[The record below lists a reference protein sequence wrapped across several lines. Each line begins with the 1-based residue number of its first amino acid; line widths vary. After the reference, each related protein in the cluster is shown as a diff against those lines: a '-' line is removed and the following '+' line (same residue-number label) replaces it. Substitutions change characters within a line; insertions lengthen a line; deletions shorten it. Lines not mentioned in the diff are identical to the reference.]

1 MADRPEV
8 RTASGP
14 VTALAVVGLAENML
28 NGLARVPFRRPWQ
41 GPGGLLDNLGQS
53 VTRQAVRSFM
63 GYSMGLPIDEFRSME
78 KILDDVCKAVMPP
91 FIALT
96 DGVEITS
103 DVVGGIHGLWCRAR
117 ASSENYVDDPAERQE
132 IGATILYLHG
142 GGYIGTSPIMY

>member
-1 MADRPEV
+1 MVMADRPEV

-63 GYSMGLPIDEFRSME
+63 GLSL
-78 KILDDVCKAVMPP
+78 
-91 FIALT
+91 
-96 DGVEITS
+96 
-103 DVVGGIHGLWCRAR
+103 IH
-117 ASSENYVDDPAERQE
+117 
-132 IGATILYLHG
+132 I
-142 GGYIGTSPIMY
+142 